1 VSQYDGG
8 GFIECGFFN
17 FINHGSKD
25 GVTLEAAQ
33 EGSFRIETFQNIA
46 FDNNGSTCRVAGIEQ
61 GSSE

>member
-1 VSQYDGG
+1 VSQDDGG
-8 GFIECGFFN
+8 GFIECDFN
-17 FINHGSKD
+17 LINHGSKD

-46 FDNNGSTCRVAGIEQ
+46 FDNNGSTCRVASIE